1 MKPPPLRSLGAELHV
16 RRLVESE
23 SKAVVELWHITK
35 KHAYPYLP
43 LEQTRTLEDDSQ
55 FFHEN
60 LLRRCDI
67 WVAEQGGR
75 LLGFLA
81 IQGSYIDRLYV
92 SPNVQRAGIGA
103 ALIKHAMELSPT
115 GLELH
120 THQKNMAARSFYE
133 KHGFVAVCFGVS
145 PAPESEP
152 DVEYHWRPG
161 RNTRPNI
168 SLPPPISAL
177 GSIESEK

>member
-1 MKPPPLRSLGAELHV
+1 LI
-16 RRLVESE
+16 ESE

-35 KHAYPYLP
+35 KDAYPYLP
-43 LEQTRTLEDDSQ
+43 LEQARTLEDDSR
-55 FFHEN
+55 FFHEK
-60 LLRRCDI
+60 LLPRCDI
-67 WVAEQGGR
+67 WVAEQKGR

-92 SPNVQRAGIGA
+92 SPDVQRIGVGA
-103 ALIKHAMELSPT
+103 ALITHAMQLCPT

-120 THQKNMAARSFYE
+120 THQKNMVARNFYE
-133 KHGFVAVCFGVS
+133 KHGFVAVHFGVS

-161 RNTRPNI
+161 HNLR
-168 SLPPPISAL
+168 LLKGDKSAKTA
-177 GSIESEK
+177 GN